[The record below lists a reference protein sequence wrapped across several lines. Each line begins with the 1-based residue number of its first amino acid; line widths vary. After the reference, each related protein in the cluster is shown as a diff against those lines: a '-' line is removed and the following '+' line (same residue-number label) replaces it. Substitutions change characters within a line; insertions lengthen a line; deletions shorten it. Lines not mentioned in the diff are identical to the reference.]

1 MTDEEAEVAAFL
13 RGRSER
19 EEIETSCARIF
30 LRGDEALKIKR
41 RVDLGFLDF
50 TTLEKRRWAIEREL
64 EFNRATAPDIYRRVR
79 RITREAGGT
88 LALDGEG
95 TVVDYALEMRRFD
108 ETAVLSERPE
118 AVDGELAEALGRLTA
133 RTHAAAPMRPQA
145 GGLAAM
151 RYVVE
156 SNAEVLGELAE
167 TLGAAEVD
175 ALNHRTQAALEAVGP
190 LLEARK
196 GAGFGRRCHSD
207 LHLGNILLEA
217 GRPVLFDCIEF
228 NDTLSDIDVQY
239 DIAFLLMDLAF
250 RGRAEAGAR
259 TLAAWLDESAR
270 SFGPQVFDGLAALP
284 LMQSVRAAVR
294 AHVAVRSDKP
304 EQGRAYL
311 AAALSH
317 LSPPPAKLVA
327 VGGPSGSGKSTFARA
342 AAPLVGPSP
351 GAVVVRTDEVRKR
364 LAGVGVLERLPQEA
378 YAPDFS
384 AQVYAAAFDAAGR
397 MLKAGWSVVLDATFI
412 DEDLRRRAEALAES
426 NGVLFEGVWLTA
438 PAEVLE
444 ARVRERTADASDAT
458 VEVLARQQARD
469 PGRIDWSIVDVSA
482 GAAPAAHSWASRSGL
497 HRAN

>member
-1 MTDEEAEVAAFL
+1 
-13 RGRSER
+13 
-19 EEIETSCARIF
+19 
-30 LRGDEALKIKR
+30 
-41 RVDLGFLDF
+41 
-50 TTLEKRRWAIEREL
+50 
-64 EFNRATAPDIYRRVR
+64 
-79 RITREAGGT
+79 
-88 LALDGEG
+88 
-95 TVVDYALEMRRFD
+95 
-108 ETAVLSERPE
+108 
-118 AVDGELAEALGRLTA
+118 
-133 RTHAAAPMRPQA
+133 
-145 GGLAAM
+145 
-151 RYVVE
+151 
-156 SNAEVLGELAE
+156 
-167 TLGAAEVD
+167 
-175 ALNHRTQAALEAVGP
+175 VGP

-228 NDTLSDIDVQY
+228 SDTLSDIDVQY

-250 RGRAEAGAR
+250 RGRAEAGR

-284 LMQSVRAAVR
+284 LMQSARAAVR
-294 AHVAVRSDKP
+294 AHVAAHSDKP

-317 LSPPPAKLVA
+317 LSPPPPRLVA
-327 VGGPSGSGKSTFARA
+327 VGGLSGAGKSTFARA

-426 NGVLFEGVWLTA
+426 NGVPFEGVWLTA
-438 PAEVLE
+438 PVEVLE

-458 VEVLARQQARD
+458 VEVLARQRARD